1 MIAVIDYG
9 MGNLRSVAKAIE
21 QVGFPAR
28 VTSEPQALRDARGVV
43 LPGVGAF
50 RDCMANLKSLG
61 LIDPLLEWIGAGRP
75 FLGVCLGY
83 QVLFTEGEEF
93 GRHRGLDVIRGRVV
107 RFPSAR
113 GLKVPHMGWNQ
124 LEVQPGSTLLRG
136 IPNGAYVYFV
146 HSYYALVEEPVT
158 VARATYG
165 VTFSAAVERG
175 ALFGTQFHPE
185 KSGQAGLQLY
195 RNFAERCWSSRP

>member
-1 MIAVIDYG
+1 MIAVVDYG

-93 GRHRGLDVIRGRVV
+93 GRHRGLDVIKGRVV
-107 RFPSAR
+107 RFPPAA

-158 VARATYG
+158 VARATHG

-185 KSGQAGLQLY
+185 KSQQVGLQLY

>member
-1 MIAVIDYG
+1 MIAVVDYG

-28 VTSEPQALRDARGVV
+28 VTSEPQVLRDARGVV

-107 RFPSAR
+107 RFPPAA

-158 VARATYG
+158 VARATHG

-175 ALFGTQFHPE
+175 DLFGTQFHPE
-185 KSGQAGLQLY
+185 KSQQVGLQLY

>member
-1 MIAVIDYG
+1 MIAVVDYG

-107 RFPSAR
+107 RFPPAA

-158 VARATYG
+158 VARATHG

-185 KSGQAGLQLY
+185 KSQQVGLQLY